1 VGSLEWGA
9 TGVGGVTPSL
19 TAPTMESVFRQ
30 GNYGEYGGSGR
41 NDGPDG
47 TSERVSSGRV
57 EPATWVQ
64 LGGCM
69 RGMVSTFA
77 LGALLGSTEVSAM
90 VQHSGI
96 VYEKN
101 PPATMLDVDNCA
113 EEDALI
119 YAARGLQT
127 IRLGHVSGMTRQQ
140 LRIPKDV
147 LFSGGTNIRFVVHR
161 IGLRGSSATEEMT
174 VFPGDSVS
182 LAIAG

>member
-1 VGSLEWGA
+1 MA
-9 TGVGGVTPSL
+9 
-19 TAPTMESVFRQ
+19 
-30 GNYGEYGGSGR
+30 
-41 NDGPDG
+41 
-47 TSERVSSGRV
+47 
-57 EPATWVQ
+57 
-64 LGGCM
+64 
-69 RGMVSTFA
+69 STFA
-77 LGALLGSTEVSAM
+77 LGALLGSNEVSAM

-101 PPATMLDVDNCA
+101 PPVTRLNVDNSA
-113 EEDALI
+113 YEDALI

-147 LFSGGTNIRFVVHR
+147 LFSGGTNLRLVVHR
-161 IGLRGSSATEEMT
+161 IGLSGSSATDEIT